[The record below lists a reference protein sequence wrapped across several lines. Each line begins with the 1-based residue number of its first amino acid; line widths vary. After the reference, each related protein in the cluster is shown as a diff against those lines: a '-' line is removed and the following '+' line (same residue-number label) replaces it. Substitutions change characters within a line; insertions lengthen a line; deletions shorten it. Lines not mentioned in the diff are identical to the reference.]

1 MAVVAEILFIESKNR
16 SMAHVLRKIPGSET
30 RGRFQA
36 VEGMKLLLHDQV
48 EAGRDSRV
56 TIAFKLGGQAVLRP
70 GMVVEIVSPTDAVD
84 QASFLFRGKPGS
96 VWAKFKEQKKE
107 FQIQTAAG
115 TLGGL
120 EG

>member
-1 MAVVAEILFIESKNR
+1 MPVVAEILFIESKSR

-56 TIAFKLGGQAVLRP
+56 TIEFKLGGQALLTP
-70 GMVVEIVSPTDAVD
+70 GMLVELVSPTDAVD
-84 QASFLFRGKPGS
+84 QAILSKAKSGS
-96 VWAKFKEQKKE
+96 VWAKFKEQKNE

-115 TLGGL
+115 TIGV